1 MTDTNLKKMQL
12 VRFDDKMGD
21 WFVGILLDFNKN
33 SLNCVRTGFNVWGKF
48 FVLYDVNNK
57 KSYLEKFY
65 FDAFE
70 IEILK

>member
-1 MTDTNLKKMQL
+1 MTTIKFKKGQL
-12 VRFDDKMGD
+12 VRFDDKAAD
-21 WFVGILLDFNKN
+21 WFVGILLDFEENN
-33 SLNCVRTGFNVWGKF
+33 LNCKRTGFNVWGKF
-48 FVLYDVNNK
+48 FILYDVNNK